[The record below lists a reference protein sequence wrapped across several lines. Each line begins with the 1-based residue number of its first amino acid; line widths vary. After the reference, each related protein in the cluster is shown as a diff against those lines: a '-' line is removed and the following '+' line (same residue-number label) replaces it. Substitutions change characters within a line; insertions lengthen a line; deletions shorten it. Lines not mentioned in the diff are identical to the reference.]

1 MEFMLLNTQKG
12 ENFTLR
18 FSILVYDK
26 VGGDND
32 PNCVLKTRE

>member
-1 MEFMLLNTQKG
+1 MEFMAWNTLKG
-12 ENFTLR
+12 ENFTLG

-32 PNCVLKTRE
+32 PNCILKTRE